1 MPKFITHEPLANNWF
16 NMNHT
21 TGSGHLQPWATA
33 LTNREELL
41 LLLVDRMEKDFLAL
55 SPKMRKAY
63 GKEVKP
69 RNRVG
74 PTVLPPL
81 SSNLFWGTPCGH
93 SDWPSRL
100 WGRSSASVRRIPGGQ
115 RALPGACPRSFLWEN
130 HEGHQECDTSLILFL
145 WGPIWLNVVVL

>member
-33 LTNREELL
+33 LTNREDLL
-41 LLLVDRMEKDFLAL
+41 LLLVDRMEKDYLSL

-63 GKEVKP
+63 GKDVEP

-74 PTVLPPL
+74 PTVLL
-81 SSNLFWGTPCGH
+81 DFSLDFFLGGH
-93 SDWPSRL
+93 LAATVIGPSRL
-100 WGRSSASVRRIPGGQ
+100 
-115 RALPGACPRSFLWEN
+115 
-130 HEGHQECDTSLILFL
+130 
-145 WGPIWLNVVVL
+145 

>member
-33 LTNREELL
+33 LTNREDVL
-41 LLLVDRMEKDFLAL
+41 LLLVDRMEKDYLAL

-63 GKEVKP
+63 GKDVEP

-74 PTVLPPL
+74 PNVVPPL
-81 SSNLFWGTPCGH
+81 FSYLFWGQPAATVIDPVASEEALQRVCAAFLAAKERYQELVPAAFFERTMQDIKNATLVCCCFCG
-93 SDWPSRL
+93 
-100 WGRSSASVRRIPGGQ
+100 AQRR
-115 RALPGACPRSFLWEN
+115 E
-130 HEGHQECDTSLILFL
+130 
-145 WGPIWLNVVVL
+145 